1 MDCEKYQTNIFIL
14 NYVDDSSGCNLT
26 DDTTFYPPYTKNV
39 PTNQYRLLVL
49 WDELGIPHKPHK
61 QLSGCPLTIIGL
73 EVDPNLMTLT
83 LPQDSKERLTTELR
97 FWTTKTTKVSSGGFK
112 LKYWEHLAGWF
123 NWALNVFPLLRPAL
137 NNFYTKISG
146 KREREQ
152 QIYINNSIRDDL
164 TWVLT
169 HIELSSGLHL
179 FKSFSW
185 IPSNADYVIYCDACL
200 DGLGFWYP
208 ELKEGY

>member
-1 MDCEKYQTNIFIL
+1 MSPQWQLKQIVTINGDRHVDHNLAFGTSSSPGIFISFNSLVAWIAKNIKQIPFIL

-39 PTNQYRLLVL
+39 PTNQYCLLML

-97 FWTTKTTKVSSGGFK
+97 FWTTKTTKGSSGGIK
-112 LKYWEHLAGWF
+112 LKYWERLAGWF
-123 NWALNVFPLLRPAL
+123 NWALNVFPLLHPAL

-152 QIYINNSIRDDL
+152 
-164 TWVLT
+164 
-169 HIELSSGLHL
+169 
-179 FKSFSW
+179 
-185 IPSNADYVIYCDACL
+185 
-200 DGLGFWYP
+200 
-208 ELKEGY
+208 